1 MLRLLNPHGMSDS
14 GNVSIAYNIT
24 RNSGERMRFGIELD
38 PDTLEIVPNRRD
50 EGPAWTRIGNCR
62 CRCCTLDPAVHHH
75 CPNAA
80 NMGDLMDFLRDA
92 VSYEEVTVEVVTRE
106 RTTVKKAQLQAV
118 ASSLM
123 GIIMVSSGCP
133 VLSKLRPMVEFHL
146 PFATWRETTYRTVTM
161 YLFAQYFIHKKGGKP
176 DWDLK
181 HLVKLFD
188 DIKVVNVS
196 FCRRLDTVRTN
207 DASVNS
213 VNVLSSFGMLTQMA
227 VDQNELQHW
236 EKIFATYF
244 SDETASR

>member
-1 MLRLLNPHGMSDS
+1 MSDPD
-14 GNVSIAYNIT
+14 NVGIVYNIT
-24 RNSGERMRFGIELD
+24 RDNGERMCFGIELD

-50 EGPAWTRIGNCR
+50 EGREWTQLGNCR
-62 CRCCTLDPAVHHH
+62 CECCTLDPEVHGH
-75 CPNAA
+75 CPIAS

-92 VSYEEVTVEVVTRE
+92 ESYEVVTVEVVTRE
-106 RTTVKKAQLQAV
+106 RTTVKKTQLQAV
-118 ASSLM
+118 AASLM
-123 GIIMVSSGCP
+123 GIIMVASGCP

-161 YLFAQYFIHKKGGKP
+161 YLFAQYFIYRKGGRP

-213 VNVLSSFGMLTQMA
+213 VNVLSSFGMLTQM
-227 VDQNELQHW
+227 VLELNDLQHW
-236 EKIFATYF
+236 EKIFSTYYP
-244 SDETASR
+244 DK